1 MKTQTAWI
9 ASLLIA
15 ALGQTGAFAQDI
27 CVDMNKVYPEKTIR
41 LDEVASV
48 RYIPLGTTDDVL
60 FNGKIAHLSDEGIAG
75 FNKKEG
81 DILVFDG
88 AGKVVGSFN
97 HLGQGPQDYPQ
108 IYHLDVDWKQG

>member
-1 MKTQTAWI
+1 MKTQTTWI

-15 ALGQTGAFAQDI
+15 AVGQTGAFAQDI

-60 FNGKIAHLSDEGIAG
+60 FNGKIVHLSDEGIAG
-75 FNKKEG
+75 FNFSVTKASSFL
-81 DILVFDG
+81 IQRSLVPTF
-88 AGKVVGSFN
+88 STYWNFLS
-97 HLGQGPQDYPQ
+97 H
-108 IYHLDVDWKQG
+108 

>member
-1 MKTQTAWI
+1 MKTQTTWI

-15 ALGQTGAFAQDI
+15 AMGQTGAFAQDI
-27 CVDMNKVYPEKTIR
+27 RVDMNKVYPEKTIQ

-60 FNGKIAHLSDEGIAG
+60 FNGKIVYLSDEGIAG

-88 AGKVVGSFN
+88 VGKVVFAE
-97 HLGQGPQDYPQ
+97 HYLG
-108 IYHLDVDWKQG
+108 